1 MNEGRTHKTETVAQ
15 PAQSAGEGTA
25 FASVA
30 TAFCLPRRRR
40 EAAPF
45 RPKTIPLTTL

>member
-15 PAQSAGEGTA
+15 TQSAGEGTA

-30 TAFCLPRRRR
+30 TAFCLPRQRR